1 MSEIQTAKSGPGL
14 LKWAIGCFAL
24 IGVAAVLY
32 VIVSASFKPKEAQ
45 TPEQAAATAQRSLSG
60 FKAGSLADLD
70 IPVAPRP
77 APAQGFTDADGKP
90 VTLADFK
97 GQVVVVNLWASW
109 CAPCKTEMPTLARL
123 QAAYQTQPVKVLAIS
138 VDRDSDLNLAR
149 AEIAANPPLALYRD
163 PGYRLAFALE
173 PRAQGFPTTILYDR
187 AGRERARLSGDADWS
202 SPEARG
208 LIEALIKE

>member
-32 VIVSASFKPKEAQ
+32 VIVTASFKPK
-45 TPEQAAATAQRSLSG
+45 TATDLTEFRR
-60 FKAGSLADLD
+60 GSLAALD
-70 IPVAPRP
+70 VPAQPRP
-77 APAQGFTDADGKP
+77 APTQGFTDADGKP

-123 QAAYQTQPVKVLAIS
+123 QAAYQTQPVKVLAVS

-187 AGRERARLSGDADWS
+187 AGRERARLAGDADWT

>member
-1 MSEIQTAKSGPGL
+1 MSEIQTAKPGPDL

-32 VIVSASFKPKEAQ
+32 VIVSASFKPKS
-45 TPEQAAATAQRSLSG
+45 ATDLTEFRR
-60 FKAGSLADLD
+60 GSLAALD
-70 IPVAPRP
+70 VPATPRP
-77 APAQGFTDADGKP
+77 APGQGFTDADGEP
-90 VTLADFK
+90 VSLADFK

-123 QAAYQTQPVKVLAIS
+123 QAAYQLQPLKVLAIT

-149 AEIAANPPLALYRD
+149 ADIAANAPLALYRD

-173 PRAQGFPTTILYDR
+173 PRAQGFPTTLIYDR
-187 AGRERARLSGDADWS
+187 QGRERARLSGGADWS
-202 SPEARG
+202 GPEARG
-208 LIEALIKE
+208 LIEALLKE